1 MNILELIE
9 RTANEL
15 RDDECWTLDRIPHEN
30 GYVYVQNRRLHRVA
44 WEAHNAEPIPEG
56 MVVMHSCDNREC
68 FNPAHLSVGT
78 QKQNVGDAIEKG
90 RFTQK
95 GSIPEFDKDAIVSLL
110 DEGLTQKEVAR
121 RMNCCIRTVIRAK
134 QARKAA

>member
-9 RTANEL
+9 RSANEL
-15 RDDECWTLDRIPHEN
+15 RDDECWTLDRIPHAN

-78 QKQNVGDAIEKG
+78 QQENIHDCI
-90 RFTQK
+90 
-95 GSIPEFDKDAIVSLL
+95 DKDRRSGARFDPDEINALL
-110 DEGLTQKEVAR
+110 DEGLTQKQAAR
-121 RMNCCIRTVIRAK
+121 RMNCCVRTVIRA
-134 QARKAA
+134 QTARKAA